1 MAFSKFSSF
10 RWYYTLNI
18 CSTNILI
25 MVMHEYIRK
34 SLTIDCE
41 AVTNYIVE
49 RIREYLEFSNKKG
62 GVIGVSGGVDSAV
75 TATLLAKATDNF
87 FILLMPSSS
96 TPKIDLDDS
105 FEMIKFLNAQNK
117 YKLINIDEIVK
128 SFSNKIETEN
138 KYIIGNIKARVRM
151 IILYAYA
158 QMLDYL
164 VVGTGDKSE
173 LLLGYFTK
181 YGDGGVDVLPIGDL
195 YKTQVRML
203 GKCLGL
209 PERIVTK
216 PSSPALWEGQT
227 AEGELGIDY
236 ETIDSILYL
245 RFDEMRSEDEIV
257 KMLGIPIDIVKKVD
271 RLVKISQHKRLPPEI
286 FRLSGRAINS
296 DWRFPRR
303 WA

>member
-1 MAFSKFSSF
+1 
-10 RWYYTLNI
+10 
-18 CSTNILI
+18 
-25 MVMHEYIRK
+25 MVMPDYIKK
-34 SLTIDCE
+34 SLTIDCK
-41 AVTNYIVE
+41 AVTDYIIE
-49 RIREYLEFSNKKG
+49 RLREYLEFSRKDG
-62 GVIGVSGGVDSAV
+62 GIVGVSGGIDSAV

-96 TPKIDLDDS
+96 TPKVDLEDS
-105 FEMIKFLNAQNK
+105 LVIVKMLKAENK

-128 SFSNKIETEN
+128 LFGDNVETN
-138 KYIIGNIKARVRM
+138 DKLILGNIKARTRM
-151 IILYAYA
+151 ILLYAYA
-158 QMLDYL
+158 QKLNYL

-245 RFDEMRSEDEIV
+245 RFDEMRSENEISE
-257 KMLGIPIDIVKKVD
+257 MLGLPLDVIKRVD
-271 RLVKISQHKRLPPEI
+271 RLVKTSQHKRLPPEI

>member
-1 MAFSKFSSF
+1 MP
-10 RWYYTLNI
+10 
-18 CSTNILI
+18 
-25 MVMHEYIRK
+25 EYVRN
-34 SLTIDCE
+34 SLRIECNTIVD
-41 AVTNYIVE
+41 YLVE
-49 RIREYLEFSNKKG
+49 RLREYLEFSRKNG
-62 GVIGVSGGVDSAV
+62 GVIGVSGGIDSAV
-75 TATLLAKATDNF
+75 TASILAKATDNF

-96 TPKIDLDDS
+96 TPRIDLEDS
-105 FEMIKFLNAQNK
+105 LELVKILHAENK

-128 SFSNKIETEN
+128 TISNNIDTEDRV
-138 KYIIGNIKARVRM
+138 IIGNIKARTRM
-151 IILYAYA
+151 ILLYAYA
-158 QMLDYL
+158 QKLNYL

-203 GKCLGL
+203 GRCLGL

-227 AEGELGIDY
+227 AEGELGVDY
-236 ETIDSILYL
+236 ETVDSILYL
-245 RFDEMRSEDEIV
+245 RFDEMRSEEEISKLLKV
-257 KMLGIPIDIVKKVD
+257 PIEVVSKVD
-271 RLVKISQHKRLPPEI
+271 KLVKTSQHKRLPPEI

-303 WA
+303 WV

>member
-1 MAFSKFSSF
+1 MPD
-10 RWYYTLNI
+10 
-18 CSTNILI
+18 
-25 MVMHEYIRK
+25 YIKK
-34 SLTIDCE
+34 SLTIDCK
-41 AVTNYIVE
+41 AVTDYIIE
-49 RIREYLEFSNKKG
+49 RLREYLEFSRKDG
-62 GVIGVSGGVDSAV
+62 GIVGVSGGIDSAV

-96 TPKIDLDDS
+96 TPKVDLEDS
-105 FEMIKFLNAQNK
+105 FMIVKMLKAENK

-128 SFSNKIETEN
+128 LFGDNVETN
-138 KYIIGNIKARVRM
+138 DKLILGNIKARTRM
-151 IILYAYA
+151 ILLYAYA
-158 QMLDYL
+158 QKLNYL

-245 RFDEMRSEDEIV
+245 RFDEMRSENEISE
-257 KMLGIPIDIVKKVD
+257 MLGLPLDVIKRVD
-271 RLVKISQHKRLPPEI
+271 RLVKTSQHKRLPPEI

>member
-1 MAFSKFSSF
+1 
-10 RWYYTLNI
+10 
-18 CSTNILI
+18 
-25 MVMHEYIRK
+25 MVMPDYIKK
-34 SLTIDCE
+34 SLTIDCK
-41 AVTNYIVE
+41 AVTDYIIE
-49 RIREYLEFSNKKG
+49 RLREYLEFSRKDG
-62 GVIGVSGGVDSAV
+62 GIVGVSGGIDSAV

-96 TPKIDLDDS
+96 TPKVDLEDS
-105 FEMIKFLNAQNK
+105 FTIVKMLKAENK

-128 SFSNKIETEN
+128 LFGDNVETN
-138 KYIIGNIKARVRM
+138 DKLILGNIKARTRM
-151 IILYAYA
+151 ILLYAYA
-158 QMLDYL
+158 QKLNYL

-245 RFDEMRSEDEIV
+245 RFDEMRSENEISE
-257 KMLGIPIDIVKKVD
+257 MLGLPLDVIKRVD
-271 RLVKISQHKRLPPEI
+271 RLVKTSQHKRLPPEI

>member
-1 MAFSKFSSF
+1 
-10 RWYYTLNI
+10 
-18 CSTNILI
+18 
-25 MVMHEYIRK
+25 
-34 SLTIDCE
+34 
-41 AVTNYIVE
+41 
-49 RIREYLEFSNKKG
+49 
-62 GVIGVSGGVDSAV
+62 
-75 TATLLAKATDNF
+75 
-87 FILLMPSSS
+87 MPSSS
-96 TPKIDLDDS
+96 TPKVDLEDS
-105 FEMIKFLNAQNK
+105 FTIVKMLKAENK

-128 SFSNKIETEN
+128 LFGDNVETN
-138 KYIIGNIKARVRM
+138 DKLILGNIKARTRM
-151 IILYAYA
+151 ILLYAYA
-158 QMLDYL
+158 QKLNYL

-245 RFDEMRSEDEIV
+245 RFDEMRSENEISE
-257 KMLGIPIDIVKKVD
+257 MLGLPLDVIKRVD
-271 RLVKISQHKRLPPEI
+271 RLVKTSQHKRLPPEI

>member
-1 MAFSKFSSF
+1 MPD
-10 RWYYTLNI
+10 
-18 CSTNILI
+18 
-25 MVMHEYIRK
+25 YIKK
-34 SLTIDCE
+34 SLTIDCK
-41 AVTNYIVE
+41 AVTDYIIE
-49 RIREYLEFSNKKG
+49 RLREYLEFSRKDG
-62 GVIGVSGGVDSAV
+62 GIVGVSGGIDSAV

-96 TPKIDLDDS
+96 TPKVDLEDS
-105 FEMIKFLNAQNK
+105 FTIVKMLKAENK

-128 SFSNKIETEN
+128 LFGDNVETN
-138 KYIIGNIKARVRM
+138 DKLILGNIKARTRM
-151 IILYAYA
+151 ILLYAYA
-158 QMLDYL
+158 QKLNYL

-245 RFDEMRSEDEIV
+245 RFDEMRSENEISE
-257 KMLGIPIDIVKKVD
+257 MLGLPLDVIKRVD
-271 RLVKISQHKRLPPEI
+271 RLVKTSQHKRLPPEI

>member
-1 MAFSKFSSF
+1 
-10 RWYYTLNI
+10 
-18 CSTNILI
+18 
-25 MVMHEYIRK
+25 
-34 SLTIDCE
+34 
-41 AVTNYIVE
+41 
-49 RIREYLEFSNKKG
+49 
-62 GVIGVSGGVDSAV
+62 
-75 TATLLAKATDNF
+75 ATDNF

-96 TPKIDLDDS
+96 TPKIDLEDS
-105 FEMIKFLNAQNK
+105 LELVKLLHAENK

-128 SFSNKIETEN
+128 TISNNIDTEDRV
-138 KYIIGNIKARVRM
+138 IIGNIKARTRM
-151 IILYAYA
+151 ILLYAYA
-158 QMLDYL
+158 QKLNYL

-203 GKCLGL
+203 GRCLGL

-227 AEGELGIDY
+227 AEGEFGVDY
-236 ETIDSILYL
+236 DTVDSILYL
-245 RFDEMRSEDEIV
+245 RFDEMRSEEEISN
-257 KMLGIPIDIVKKVD
+257 MLKVPIEVVRKVD
-271 RLVKISQHKRLPPEI
+271 KLVKTSQHKRLPPEI

-303 WA
+303 WV

>member
-1 MAFSKFSSF
+1 MPTF
-10 RWYYTLNI
+10 
-18 CSTNILI
+18 
-25 MVMHEYIRK
+25 IRNAL
-34 SLTIDCE
+34 SIDCNT
-41 AVTNYIVE
+41 VIDYIT
-49 RIREYLEFSNKKG
+49 RRLREYLEFSNKEG
-62 GVIGVSGGVDSAV
+62 GVVGVSGGIDSAV
-75 TATLLAKATDNF
+75 TATLLARATDNF
-87 FILLMPSSS
+87 YILLMPSSS
-96 TPKIDLDDS
+96 TPKIDLEDS
-105 FEMIKFLNAQNK
+105 FKIIEILRAENK

-128 SFSNKIETEN
+128 IFSDNIETTD
-138 KYIIGNIKARVRM
+138 KLIIGNVKARTRM
-151 IILYAYA
+151 ILLYAYA
-158 QMLDYL
+158 QKLNYL

-209 PERIVTK
+209 PERIVNK

-227 AEGELGIDY
+227 AEKELGIDY

-245 RFDEMRSEDEIV
+245 RFEEMRSEEEIAEI
-257 KMLGIPIDIVKKVD
+257 LSIPLDIVKRIDK
-271 RLVKISQHKRLPPEI
+271 LVKISQHKRLPPEI

>member
-1 MAFSKFSSF
+1 MP
-10 RWYYTLNI
+10 
-18 CSTNILI
+18 
-25 MVMHEYIRK
+25 EYIKK
-34 SLTIDCE
+34 SLTVDCD
-41 AVTNYIVE
+41 TITSYIVE
-49 RIREYLEFSNKKG
+49 RIKEYLEFSNKKG
-62 GVIGVSGGVDSAV
+62 GVVGVSGGIDSAV
-75 TATLLAKATDNF
+75 TATLLAKATSNF

-105 FEMIKFLNAQNK
+105 FEIVKLLNAQDK
-117 YKLINIDEIVK
+117 YKLINIDDIVK
-128 SFSNKIETEN
+128 LFANKIETDN
-138 KYIIGNIKARVRM
+138 KYIIGNIKARTRM

-181 YGDGGVDVLPIGDL
+181 YGDGGVDILPIGDL

-209 PERIVTK
+209 PDRIVTK

-245 RFDEMRSEDEIV
+245 RFDEMREENEVAQI
-257 KMLGIPIDIVKKVD
+257 LGIPIDVVKKVD
-271 RLVKISQHKRLPPEI
+271 RLVKNSQHKRLPPEI